1 MRRTLFL
8 PALGY
13 FFAVALA
20 VSPPMAMAQSCS
32 IITLPNGNACKKLG
46 ARCSPPTAG
55 SGNVG
60 NCTTVAAPKDT
71 IVCECLGAPTPSYN
85 LTVTPLTPG
94 DLDTGTATSTITVI
108 PYNGYT
114 GAVNF
119 TCAVSGMTHPVP
131 TCATPP
137 PAIVTGPGS
146 ATSQVAV
153 SVADSTAQGTYRVA
167 VTAVDSHGRPPDNG
181 DQTSILSV
189 SRVYWTIGKS
199 LLALGIALAA
209 FLAVLTIWGLA
220 QVWRGKRAN
229 SQ

>member
-1 MRRTLFL
+1 MKRTLFL
-8 PALGY
+8 PALGL
-13 FFAVALA
+13 FFAVAFA
-20 VSPPMAMAQSCS
+20 VSPPMAIAQSCS
-32 IITLPNGNACKKLG
+32 FTTFPNGHACKKPG

-60 NCTTVAAPKDT
+60 NCTTEAARENT
-71 IVCECLGAPTPSYN
+71 IACECLGAPSPSYN
-85 LTVTPLTPG
+85 LTLTPLTPG

-108 PYNGYT
+108 PFNGFT

-119 TCAVSGMTHPVP
+119 TCAVSGVSHPAP
-131 TCATPP
+131 TCTIPP
-137 PAIVTGPGS
+137 PATVTGPNS
-146 ATSQVAV
+146 ATSHLTV

-167 VTAVDSHGRPPDNG
+167 VTAVDSHARPPDNG
-181 DQTSILSV
+181 DQSSIVSV

-199 LLALGIALAA
+199 LLALGIALVA

-220 QVWRGKRAN
+220 QVWRGKRAD